1 MNTTDAVSRFN
12 RRRLVSR
19 LVAWRAVI
27 AAVLVVGALGFL
39 AWVVFFSSLLA
50 AETVKVEGAKTVSAH
65 EVAAAAAVPV
75 GTPLVRVDLAKIR
88 ASVAKLP
95 AVSSV
100 AVRRSWPHTISI
112 AIKERQPVAS
122 VQRAGDWWDVDAH
135 GVVFREVGAKA
146 RGLPVIVVKRSAGD
160 DLVTAASGVAAALPP
175 GLVAQ
180 TRRITAESLDSV
192 TVHLKDGGTVLWGSS
207 AESDRKVEV
216 LQALMV
222 HSRAATFNVSVPGMP
237 TTSK

>member
-12 RRRLVSR
+12 RRRLASR

-27 AAVLVVGALGFL
+27 AAVVVVGVLGVL
-39 AWVVFFSSLLA
+39 VWVVFFSSWLA
-50 AETVKVEGAKTVSAH
+50 AETVKVEGARTVSAH

-88 ASVAKLP
+88 ASVAKIP
-95 AVSSV
+95 AVGSV

-112 AIKERQPVAS
+112 AIQERQPVAS
-122 VQRAGDWWDVDAH
+122 VQRAGNWWDVDGH
-135 GVVFREVGAKA
+135 GVVFREAGAKA
-146 RGLPVIVVKRSAGD
+146 TGLPVVAVKPSAAD
-160 DLVTAASGVAAALPP
+160 DLLSAASAVAAALPP
-175 GLVAQ
+175 GLVSQ
-180 TRRITAESLDSV
+180 TRRITANSLDSV

-222 HSRAATFNVSVPGMP
+222 HSKAGTFNVSVPGMP